1 MIYNKRYI
9 SGDLRDTK
17 EEANMAPKKKY
28 SKEKIIDSAFEV
40 ARIEGIDSITIRK
53 VAEKMGSSIAPIYV
67 NFKDIDELKQAVI
80 NKIFDIRQQLLMER
94 YTENRFLDIGIA
106 SLRFAKEYSVLFR
119 DLVMKN
125 NNYMKDYEQK
135 MGNVL
140 EEMKKDPELDG
151 FTDEELMSLL
161 LKMRIFQLGLSVMVA
176 NGLLPED
183 FNEERVIEILKSNGA
198 DVIIATRLRKKLTLE

>member
-67 NFKDIDELKQAVI
+67 NF
-80 NKIFDIRQQLLMER
+80 N
-94 YTENRFLDIGIA
+94 
-106 SLRFAKEYSVLFR
+106 
-119 DLVMKN
+119 
-125 NNYMKDYEQK
+125 EQDSPSTQ
-135 MGNVL
+135 M
-140 EEMKKDPELDG
+140 P
-151 FTDEELMSLL
+151 SLL
-161 LKMRIFQLGLSVMVA
+161 
-176 NGLLPED
+176 
-183 FNEERVIEILKSNGA
+183 
-198 DVIIATRLRKKLTLE
+198 